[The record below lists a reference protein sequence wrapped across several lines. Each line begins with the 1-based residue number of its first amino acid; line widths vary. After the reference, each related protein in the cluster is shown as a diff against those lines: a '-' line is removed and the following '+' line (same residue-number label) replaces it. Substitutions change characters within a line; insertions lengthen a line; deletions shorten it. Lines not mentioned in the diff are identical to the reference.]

1 MLYRSIALA
10 TLLCLGACANGA
22 SNTAPAATNAGPP
35 ANKVAGVNGTEGE
48 IHGTIRPGSKFSRIK
63 IGMGATEVESII
75 GAPTDTAA
83 HITGKAF
90 IPFYFGGD
98 TSQVEKFYKGE
109 GQLTYSP
116 QSMGSTLLVLTG
128 ITADPT
134 ERGFA
139 H

>member
-1 MLYRSIALA
+1 MLYRSIAVS
-10 TLLCLGACANGA
+10 TLLLLGACANNAGT
-22 SNTAPAATNAGPP
+22 NTPAAATSGPA
-35 ANKVAGVNGTEGE
+35 ANKVAGINGTEGE
-48 IHGTIRPGSKFSRIK
+48 VNGTIRPGSKFSRVK

-116 QSMGSTLLVLTG
+116 QSMGSTLLVLTA
-128 ITADPT
+128 ITVDPT